1 MHPVG
6 TKAANKLG
14 IYDMSGNAAEWCY
27 DYYADWGTGELTNP
41 VHESGSYRCYRGGS
55 LYDYVNYCT
64 IFYRNWP
71 YGSDYGSSS
80 IGLRIA
86 QNYTE

>member
-41 VHESGSYRCYRGGS
+41 VHESGTYRIVRDGCLSSYYAPTCE
-55 LYDYVNYCT
+55 
-64 IFYRNWP
+64 IFDRS
-71 YGSDYGSSS
+71 YGYQTDSSS
-80 IGLRIA
+80 YKGLRIA